1 MNMDF
6 KRKLP
11 TPKEVKEM
19 FPLSEELAKV
29 KQQNDEEIQA
39 IIRGDSKKLLL
50 IIGPFTVLLTPSGIL
65 GSVSCDTPMLSVT
78 DVL

>member
-19 FPLSEELAKV
+19 FPLPSELAKI
-29 KQQNDEEIQA
+29 KLRAYQT
-39 IIRGDSKKLLL
+39 KKKAEAEKE
-50 IIGPFTVLLTPSGIL
+50 GK
-65 GSVSCDTPMLSVT
+65 
-78 DVL
+78 